1 MSKLILPKAT
11 TSAREAA
18 TPVEGE
24 IFYDQNNKKLYYGDG
39 ATAGGVQLYPA
50 SLGAGYVYGIDHDTA
65 VPTAASA
72 CKKVVA
78 VGDTILEVEGN
89 FSSMPAHNFKRCVM
103 SDLANRVVNYYLSAS
118 DSTKK
123 ENGNPAV
130 LTGADGDVM
139 VEIPVMHWRIDTY
152 TDIDSHVHNRYLVSD
167 RPFIGSSV
175 HPYFYVS
182 PGGAT
187 ARAQYVGAFKAV
199 HCDADG
205 NAKPW
210 IDAQTPSVYAAGD
223 KLRSIL
229 GWKPRP
235 ALRHSDFISGASAA
249 GGSVA
254 NFLFYR
260 YLALMMAVEGGTFDS
275 QAAFS
280 YGFAG
285 LEDWKVECARL
296 PGRTVAFGNGTG
308 EVVADDAG
316 LDADLLTLGDE
327 GVSLWPSS
335 PESKVVQFSYRGIE
349 DPYGSTG
356 QLATGMQTR
365 RSSTNPNLSG
375 YWMTQDTSRYSLLST
390 DRGGGSSGSVFPTS
404 GYSGPSLA
412 WVSHAW
418 GDTIGYGKTFTR
430 DTLLPLLNDGAATLG
445 LADSYY
451 PSIEADSNSPLVIG
465 GTSSSISRAGINFVY
480 LAAPL
485 EIATSFSTCSRISA

>member
-24 IFYDQNNKKLYYGDG
+24 VFYDQNNKKLYYGDG

-65 VPTAASA
+65 VHTAASA

-78 VGDTILEVEGN
+78 VGDTIMEVEGN

-103 SDLANRVVNYYLSAS
+103 SDLANRVVNYYLNAS

-139 VEIPVMHWRIDTY
+139 VEIPVTHWRIDTY
-152 TDIDSHVHNRYLVSD
+152 TDLDSHVHNRYLVSD

-187 ARAQYVGAFKAV
+187 ARVQYVGAFKAIL
-199 HCDADG
+199 CDADG
-205 NAKPW
+205 NIKPW
-210 IDAQTPSVYAAGD
+210 TDAQTPGTYAGGD
-223 KLRSIL
+223 KFRSIL
-229 GWKPRP
+229 GEKPAP
-235 ALRHSDFISGASAA
+235 GLRHSNYLDGAGAA

-260 YLALMMAVEGGTFDS
+260 YLALMMAIEGGTFDS
-275 QAAFS
+275 QATFS

-285 LEDWKVECARL
+285 LGARKTGAQRL
-296 PGRTVAFGNGTG
+296 PGRTVIFGNGTG
-308 EVVADDAG
+308 EIVADDAG
-316 LDADLLTLGDE
+316 LDADLLTMGDA
-327 GVSLWPSS
+327 GVSLWPGN
-335 PESKVVQFSYRGIE
+335 PISKVVQFSYRGIE
-349 DPYGSTG
+349 DAYGAIG
-356 QLATGMQTR
+356 QMATGLQAR
-365 RSSTNPNLSG
+365 RSSTDPLLSG
-375 YWMTQDTSRYSLLST
+375 YWMTQDTSKYSLLNI
-390 DRGGGSSGSVFPTS
+390 DQGGGGSGSVFPTS

-418 GDTIGYGKTFTR
+418 GDTQGYIKTFTH
-430 DTLLPLLNDGAATLG
+430 DTLLPLLNNGSATLG
-445 LADSYY
+445 LTDGYIPLEQAESKDY
-451 PSIEADSNSPLVIG
+451 PSFG
-465 GTSSSISRAGINFVY
+465 GNCAYDNRVGINSVLLTKFNTVSAS
-480 LAAPL
+480 L
-485 EIATSFSTCSRISA
+485 SSCSRISA